1 MVMGSQAEQP
11 DTMKGKGSSSSTDK
25 LDYFSRISI
34 DFPSY
39 CWVKGQV
46 LHYRAR
52 LLELVRL
59 VATAESQAKWR
70 PRNVLFLPLYHVIP
84 ISFYNTIIWQKNYV
98 YDA

>member
-1 MVMGSQAEQP
+1 MVKGRHMEQP
-11 DTMKGKGSSSSTDK
+11 DTMKGKGLSSSTAK

-46 LHYRAR
+46 LAR

-70 PRNVLFLPLYHVIP
+70 PRNVLFLFSASL
-84 ISFYNTIIWQKNYV
+84 SFSTCHFIMC
-98 YDA
+98 